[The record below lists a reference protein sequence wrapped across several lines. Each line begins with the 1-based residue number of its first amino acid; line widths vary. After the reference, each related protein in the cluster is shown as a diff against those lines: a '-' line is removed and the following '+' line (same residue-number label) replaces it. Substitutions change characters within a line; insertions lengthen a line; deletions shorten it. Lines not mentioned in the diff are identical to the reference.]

1 VSDHR
6 RQVGAAGE
14 AMAARWYEAHGYGV
28 VARNWRCRAGE
39 VDIIARR
46 PGVVV
51 FAEVKTRGSTA
62 FGSGAEAVT
71 WRKQQRLRRL
81 AATWLTESDVH
92 EASVRFD
99 VVDIGPRGV
108 TVIEAAF

>member
-1 VSDHR
+1 MPDHR
-6 RQVGAAGE
+6 RQVGADGE
-14 AMAARWYEAHGYGV
+14 AAAARWYEAHGYGV

-46 PGVVV
+46 PGIVV
-51 FAEVKTRGSTA
+51 FAEVKTRGTTT

-81 AATWLTESDVH
+81 AVTWLAEAAVH
-92 EASVRFD
+92 EHTIRFD
-99 VVDIGPRGV
+99 VVDIGPGGV
-108 TVIEAAF
+108 NVIEGAF